1 PLPAR
6 FRPVA
11 HELRDLSWLFSPW
24 SPVTAG
30 GFTAPFVAVGGP
42 RVVGVLGFART
53 GAADVFRVDLGRQVR
68 FRAASDDVEADV
80 ENDRDQCGTDDAG
93 VGDHLRRLGQ
103 LLVEGG
109 VGQRHDG
116 HTDGRGDQHQVEVVV
131 EVDLGQRL
139 DAT

>member
-1 PLPAR
+1 PPPEPGRRAVGRPRTASCTVLLRWPAPFPARTAPAAPATSEDPSRSPAQKYQLRTLTSSRERSLPLPAR

-53 GAADVFRVDLGRQVR
+53 GAADVFRVD
-68 FRAASDDVEADV
+68 
-80 ENDRDQCGTDDAG
+80 
-93 VGDHLRRLGQ
+93 RR
-103 LLVEGG
+103 
-109 VGQRHDG
+109 
-116 HTDGRGDQHQVEVVV
+116 
-131 EVDLGQRL
+131 
-139 DAT
+139 